1 MKNLYKSS
9 QLKILNKKYVTFM
22 NEDKIK
28 AVFVWKNLSPVELH
42 CKKS

>member
-1 MKNLYKSS
+1 MKNFYKAS

-28 AVFVWKNLSPVELH
+28 GVFV
-42 CKKS
+42 